1 MSDLANCTG
10 LAIIGIEISGP
21 DFIDIESYG
30 YQVYRG
36 LNIPVDNNLRETYAA
51 DPLQMI
57 TKICLQARVRVEN
70 VGLVSFQADLV
81 EKVKL
86 SGLKTND
93 AATQGCDIAS
103 AFINTTHWLD
113 SGAVDAVLLLDENL
127 ESRSIS
133 ALLVSHLKYAV
144 DNGKPVLAVISGV
157 AESAVSDNAKSAGTL
172 VLNALKSANETP
184 VSIGLVLTSAPLEIA
199 SEINSP
205 EDLIT
210 AFPAKN
216 GLGCALADG
225 DAGLLSLVKAV
236 WCLHQ
241 RVIPGKND
249 WQAPSNPEIWINS
262 AFYIPTESRTWFT
275 STEQPVRFALTIH
288 STNGKNGSALILRE
302 GPSEGL
308 RKNHALR
315 QEAFF
320 IFPVFG
326 NSVDTLLHNLEKFKL
341 ELDSQTDLRGYSVR
355 KIDLWQKDVAP
366 DDLIVCILGRS
377 LEELNKEIDFAIR
390 GIPGA
395 IEKGIEWRTPMGS
408 YITPSPLGES
418 GSVSFVYP
426 GAFNSYPG
434 VARDLIF
441 LFPSLYDRL
450 TTISKNL
457 SNLLNEKILYP
468 RSISALSASDLE
480 QAEKN
485 LSADPLA
492 MLISGTSLAAVY
504 TFLLRETFD
513 IHPATSFG
521 YSLGEIS
528 MMFATGVWT
537 QADEMSASLRTSPLF
552 RTRLAGPQNAI
563 RENWNLPVKNVSDE
577 DESIWANYV
586 LMALPDT
593 VQMAIKDESRVYI
606 THINT
611 PRQVVIAGD
620 PAACRRV
627 IETLKCNSIQA
638 PFNYALHCLPM
649 QSEFE
654 DLQTLLTWPVSNQ
667 PGMTLNSAATYQPMP
682 IEQQAIASQI
692 AHGLCNQL
700 DFPRLVNQAYADG
713 ARIFIELG
721 AGSNCSRW
729 VDDSLKDKPH
739 ASFSINRKGVDDHTA
754 VLQLIAKLISH
765 HVKVNLSAILD

>member
-1 MSDLANCTG
+1 MSALSNSIDLAV
-10 LAIIGIEISGP
+10 IGIEISAPG
-21 DFIDIESYG
+21 FKDIESFG

-36 LNIPVDNNLRETYAA
+36 LNNPEENNLRETEKT
-51 DPLQMI
+51 DPLLII
-57 TKICLQARVRVEN
+57 TKICQQARVNYEN
-70 VGLVSFQADLV
+70 TGLISSQSGLIA
-81 EKVKL
+81 KVKQ

-93 AATQGCDIAS
+93 AVNHEGDIAS
-103 AFINTTHWLD
+103 VFVQAAEWLD
-113 SGAVDAVLLLDENL
+113 SGAVDVVLLLDENL
-127 ESRSIS
+127 ESHSIS
-133 ALLVSHLKYAV
+133 AILVSHLKYAV
-144 DNGKPVLAVISGV
+144 DNGKQVLAVIAGA
-157 AESAVSDNAKSAGTL
+157 AELTGNNYGKSTGTL
-172 VLNALKSANETP
+172 FLNALKSANLKP
-184 VSIGLVLTSAPLEIA
+184 DAIGLMLASAPLESA
-199 SEINSP
+199 SEIISP
-205 EDLIT
+205 EDFLST
-210 AFPAKN
+210 FPEKN
-216 GLGCALADG
+216 APSCALADG
-225 DAGLLSLVKAV
+225 DSGLMSLVKAV

-241 RVIPGKND
+241 RVIPGKSN
-249 WQAPSNPEIWINS
+249 WQSPSNPEIWNNA

-275 STEQPVRFALTIH
+275 SAEQPERYVLTI
-288 STNGKNGSALILRE
+288 SSNKVNSAFEFILRE
-302 GPSEGL
+302 GSFEGL
-308 RKNHALR
+308 RRNHALR

-326 NSVDTLLHNLEKFKL
+326 NSTETLVHNLEQFKV
-341 ELDSQTDLRGYSVR
+341 ELDSQPDLRDYSVR
-355 KIDLWQKDVAP
+355 KIDYWQKEVGP
-366 DDLIVCILGRS
+366 EDLIVCILGRS
-377 LEELNKEIDFAIR
+377 MDELNREIDFAIR

-395 IEKGIEWRTPMGS
+395 IEKGMEWRTPMGS
-408 YITPSPLGES
+408 YITPLPLGES

-441 LFPSLYDRL
+441 LFPALYDRL
-450 TTISKNL
+450 STISKNL
-457 SNLLNEKILYP
+457 SSLINEKVLYP
-468 RSISALSASDLE
+468 RSISALSPSDLE

-513 IHPATSFG
+513 IHPKSSFG

-528 MMFATGVWT
+528 MMFASGVWT
-537 QADEMSASLRTSPLF
+537 QADETSAVLRNSPLF

-563 RENWNLPVKNVSDE
+563 RENWNLPLINESDAGE
-577 DESIWANYV
+577 EIWANFV
-586 LMALPDT
+586 LMASPDT
-593 VQMAIKDESRVYI
+593 VQHAIQNENRVYI

-627 IETLKCNSIQA
+627 IESLKCNSIQA
-638 PFNYALHCLPM
+638 PFNYALHCEPM

-654 DLQTLLTWPVSNQ
+654 DLQSLHTWPVTNQ
-667 PGMTLNSAATYQPMP
+667 PGMTLYSAATYQPMP
-682 IEQQAIASQI
+682 IEQKAIASQI

-700 DFPRLVNQAYADG
+700 DFPRLINQAYADG